1 MSNPTIPVKLN
12 YKKQVSDI
20 HFVKHIPTLGD
31 IHLRPLN
38 LDLDIDFLHQWVT
51 KPYAT
56 YWGMEK
62 FTINE
67 VQSAYNEIAET
78 PSHDAYIGMLNNK
91 PIFLMERYLASNDLV
106 AKYYEVHQNDFG
118 MHILVGPPEDRIPN
132 FTWNIFTTIMDF
144 IFTDESVNRIIVE
157 PDIRN
162 EKIHTLNKR
171 AGFVYQKL
179 IELPHK
185 TAHLAFCT
193 KDQYEKALDK
203 EQKNNQNE

>member
-12 YKKQVSDI
+12 YKKQVDDI
-20 HFVKHIPTLGD
+20 HFVKHIPSLGD

-38 LDLDIDFLHQWVT
+38 LDSDIDFLHKWVT

-67 VQSAYNEIAET
+67 VQTAYKEIAET
-78 PSHDAYIGMLNNK
+78 PSHDAYIGILNNK

-106 AKYYEVHQNDFG
+106 ANYYEAHKNDFG
-118 MHILVGPPEDRIPN
+118 MHILVGPSEDRIPN

-144 IFTDESVNRIIVE
+144 IFTDKNVNRIIVE
-157 PDIRN
+157 PDVRN
-162 EKIHTLNKR
+162 EKIHILNKR

-179 IELPHK
+179 VELPHK

-193 KDQYEKALDK
+193 KDQYEKVLYK
-203 EQKNNQNE
+203 EQKNKPNE